1 MISNSSDK
9 KYILQSVDNALRI
22 IDFLSKKDE
31 VNTTE
36 ISNELKLGKS
46 SVFRLL
52 KTLSGRYFI
61 YKNPENNK
69 YKLGLN
75 LANIGTIVLKRINII
90 TVAHPYLRLL
100 SEKFNETSHLS
111 ILGESQNAIFI
122 DKVEGSLAIK
132 MDSHVGMQIPA
143 YCTGTGKI
151 LLAYLNG
158 QDLTKYCLKTNFTKY
173 TKNTIVNPDK
183 LKKELKKIKIMGY
196 ATDIE
201 EKEIG
206 LMCVAAPIKN
216 GMNKTIASIS
226 ISGPYFRM
234 NLKCDKIINEVKNTA
249 KLISKKMGHKD
260 WL

>member
-1 MISNSSDK
+1 MISNFSNK

-22 IDFLSKKDE
+22 IDFLSKKDGA
-31 VNTTE
+31 NIAE

-52 KTLSGRYFI
+52 KTLSGRHFI
-61 YKNPENNK
+61 CKNPENDK
-69 YKLGLN
+69 YKLDLK

-90 TVAHPYLRLL
+90 SVAHPYLRLL

-111 ILGESQNAIFI
+111 ILGENQSAIFI

-132 MDSHVGMQIPA
+132 MGSNVGMQIPA

-151 LLAYLNG
+151 LLAYL
-158 QDLTKYCLKTNFTKY
+158 DEKDFAKYCLKTNFTKY
-173 TKNTIVNPDK
+173 TKNTIINTDK
-183 LKKELKKIKIMGY
+183 LKKELKKIKMMGY

-216 GMNKTIASIS
+216 EMNKTIASIS

-234 NLKCDKIINEVKNTA
+234 NLKRDKLINEVKNTA
-249 KLISKKMGHKD
+249 KLISKKMGYLDIK
-260 WL
+260 